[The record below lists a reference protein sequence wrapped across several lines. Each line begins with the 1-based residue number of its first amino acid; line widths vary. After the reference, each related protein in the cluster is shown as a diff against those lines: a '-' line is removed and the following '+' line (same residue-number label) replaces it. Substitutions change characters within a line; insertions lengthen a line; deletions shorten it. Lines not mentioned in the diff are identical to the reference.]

1 MYYYSSNVLALLIT
15 EKEEKIHSPE
25 FIHFYNLL
33 TWDNYLTNSDEQ
45 DHLLLSYLDKRK
57 NNYKLEKIG
66 IVPFEGKKFNLKRQ
80 KSLNY
85 LSLLRLLHLN
95 QRRIIFHENPFNY
108 NYQNT
113 LMFYKKIIN
122 FFGNKSDWKILV
134 KKKRL
139 GDKKININLLYPNV
153 KMIDPSV
160 SAIDMV
166 KKSDLVISMPYT
178 TPTFFAREINIPSFF
193 LIPLEL

>member
-1 MYYYSSNVLALLIT
+1 
-15 EKEEKIHSPE
+15 
-25 FIHFYNLL
+25 
-33 TWDNYLTNSDEQ
+33 
-45 DHLLLSYLDKRK
+45 
-57 NNYKLEKIG
+57 
-66 IVPFEGKKFNLKRQ
+66 
-80 KSLNY
+80 
-85 LSLLRLLHLN
+85 
-95 QRRIIFHENPFNY
+95 
-108 NYQNT
+108 
-113 LMFYKKIIN
+113 MFYKKIIN
-122 FFGNKSDWKILV
+122 FFGNKSDCKILV